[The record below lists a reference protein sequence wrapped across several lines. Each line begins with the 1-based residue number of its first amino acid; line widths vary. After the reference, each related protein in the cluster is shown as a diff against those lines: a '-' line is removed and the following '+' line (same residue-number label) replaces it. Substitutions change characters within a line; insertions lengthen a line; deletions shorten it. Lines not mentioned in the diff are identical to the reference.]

1 MTVARQMEV
10 RANIRDYF
18 DRAYYGETVFVPR
31 KENKN
36 VYIISQEQYEALQTA
51 KKNAEY
57 LMMLDRSLDQL
68 EKGQTVTRSLED
80 LRAME

>member
-36 VYIISQEQYEALQTA
+36 VYIIYQEQYEALQTA